1 MKTYRSFMAPGY
13 TRSKIETLLEKV
25 SPDLKK
31 QVLDQIELID
41 KDEILKNV
49 LEAIQKDVMARMLK
63 EKADDAKITMNQDLF
78 IDSVIS
84 IINKT
89 QESAEDQVNFL
100 TELLNG
106 KVIDC
111 IKLVKDSLNKVVKMD
126 SYVKTKSPLW
136 SKVKD
141 KLTALDIKIDNQNIG
156 PGEILYII
164 STPGAKKG
172 DEDNKGDCWLA
183 QGVNVEL
190 KKDGGPFSKPTNFAD
205 A

>member
-1 MKTYRSFMAPGY
+1 MAPGY

-141 KLTALDIKIDNQNIG
+141 KLTNIDKDVVQTTYEIIKTETGSKDKDFVKFDSNTKQATSFTENG
-156 PGEILYII
+156 QFLN
-164 STPGAKKG
+164 
-172 DEDNKGDCWLA
+172 D
-183 QGVNVEL
+183 QL
-190 KKDGGPFSKPTNFAD
+190 KNLQIQIT
-205 A
+205 

>member
-1 MKTYRSFMAPGY
+1 MAPGY

-84 IINKT
+84 
-89 QESAEDQVNFL
+89 
-100 TELLNG
+100 
-106 KVIDC
+106 
-111 IKLVKDSLNKVVKMD
+111 SL
-126 SYVKTKSPLW
+126 
-136 SKVKD
+136 SK
-141 KLTALDIKIDNQNIG
+141 TALINLG
-156 PGEILYII
+156 P
-164 STPGAKKG
+164 
-172 DEDNKGDCWLA
+172 
-183 QGVNVEL
+183 
-190 KKDGGPFSKPTNFAD
+190 
-205 A
+205 